1 MEAYGK
7 INVYTCSKG
16 HKNVTVNGAEGVTPM
31 IISCREKDCGRNAQS
46 AWYNCPQNLTPTLE
60 WYRPP
65 ASKKL
70 NREEADHVIRGGLL
84 LRKIQKHGT

>member
-1 MEAYGK
+1 MEPYGK
-7 INVYTCSKG
+7 INVYTCPKG

-31 IISCREKDCGRNAQS
+31 IISCREKNCGRNAQS
-46 AWYNCPQNLTPTLE
+46 AWYNCPQNLVPTLE

-70 NREEADHVIRGGLL
+70 NREEADHVLRGGLL
-84 LRKIQKHGT
+84 LRKLRK